1 MRIAF
6 ILIFILFLSRS
17 TSIAAEV
24 GYKSTQ
30 TNETSFVPCESCAKV
45 QTNLKA
51 NADQLINMCHY
62 QDIQSSVGKFRASL
76 MASQL
81 VGGWLSGPE
90 LERWLQEQDKDLG
103 RIGKQLEFMT
113 KNNQMLRAK
122 LAENEVCKVYDVWVL
137 TNKKLYLSK

>member
-1 MRIAF
+1 MLTAF
-6 ILIFILFLSRS
+6 ILISITFLSRS
-17 TSIAAEV
+17 ISIAAEV

-122 LAENEVCKVYDVWVL
+122 LAENEVRNVYDVLVF
-137 TNKKLYLSK
+137 TYKKIHLSY